1 MTSTL
6 LAIPILGSLLILQTA
21 VFSQLPLLRGTTDLV
36 MVAII
41 AWSLQKSV
49 KTAWQW
55 GIIGGLLVS
64 LSTALPFGLPIIGYL
79 LVVGVTLLL
88 RQRVWQVPILAMFV
102 ATFLGTLI
110 TQALTVLV
118 LRFTGTPLAWL
129 ESVNMITLPSMLLNL
144 VVAIPAYALLGDL
157 ARWLY
162 PEELVV

>member
-1 MTSTL
+1 MATL
-6 LAIPILGSLLILQTA
+6 IAIPILGALLILQTA
-21 VFSQLPLLRGTTDLV
+21 ILSQVPLLRGTTDLV
-36 MVAII
+36 MVAIV

-64 LSTALPFGLPIIGYL
+64 IVTALPFGVPIISYL
-79 LVVGVTLLL
+79 LVVGIVLLL

-110 TQALTVLV
+110 TQTMAIAV

-144 VVAIPAYALLGDL
+144 VVAIPAFALFGDL

>member
-1 MTSTL
+1 MTPTL

-79 LVVGVTLLL
+79 LVVGMTLLL

-110 TQALTVLV
+110 TQALTVFV

>member
-1 MTSTL
+1 MTATL

-79 LVVGVTLLL
+79 LVVGMALLL

-110 TQALTVLV
+110 TQALTVFV
-118 LRFTGTPLAWL
+118 LQFTGTPLAWL

>member
-1 MTSTL
+1 MTTL
-6 LAIPILGSLLILQTA
+6 LAIPLLGGLLILQTA
-21 VFSQLPLLRGTTDLV
+21 IFSQLPLLRGTTDLV

-64 LSTALPFGLPIIGYL
+64 LFTALPFGLPVVGYL
-79 LVVGVTLLL
+79 LVVGMVLLL

-110 TQALTVLV
+110 TQALAILV

-144 VVAIPAYALLGDL
+144 VVAIPAFALLGDL

>member
-64 LSTALPFGLPIIGYL
+64 LFTALPFGLPIIGYL
-79 LVVGVTLLL
+79 LVVGMVLLL

-110 TQALTVLV
+110 TQALAIVV

>member
-79 LVVGVTLLL
+79 LVVGMTLLL

-110 TQALTVLV
+110 TQALTVFV
-118 LRFTGTPLAWL
+118 LQFTGTPLAWL

>member
-1 MTSTL
+1 MIATL
-6 LAIPILGSLLILQTA
+6 LAIPILGGLLILQTA

-64 LSTALPFGLPIIGYL
+64 LFTALPFGLPLIGYL
-79 LVVGVTLLL
+79 LVVGMALLL
-88 RQRVWQVPILAMFV
+88 RQRVWQLPILAMFV

-110 TQALTVLV
+110 TQALAILV
-118 LRFTGTPLAWL
+118 LRFSGTPLAWL

-144 VVAIPAYALLGDL
+144 VVAIPAFALLGDL

>member
-1 MTSTL
+1 MIATL

-79 LVVGVTLLL
+79 LVVGMALLL

-110 TQALTVLV
+110 TQALAVLV
-118 LRFTGTPLAWL
+118 LRFTGTSLAWL

>member
-79 LVVGVTLLL
+79 LVIGMALLL

-110 TQALTVLV
+110 TQALAIVV

>member
-1 MTSTL
+1 MTATL

-79 LVVGVTLLL
+79 LVVGMALLL

-110 TQALTVLV
+110 TQALAVIV

>member
-1 MTSTL
+1 MIATL

-79 LVVGVTLLL
+79 LVVGMALLL

-110 TQALTVLV
+110 TQALAVLV
-118 LRFTGTPLAWL
+118 LRFTGTSLAWL
-129 ESVNMITLPSMLLNL
+129 ESVNMITLLSMLLNL

>member
-1 MTSTL
+1 MTATL

-79 LVVGVTLLL
+79 LVVGMALLL

-110 TQALTVLV
+110 TQALAVLV
-118 LRFTGTPLAWL
+118 LRFTGTSLAWL
-129 ESVNMITLPSMLLNL
+129 ESVNMITLLSMLLNL

>member
-64 LSTALPFGLPIIGYL
+64 LFTALPFGLPVIGYL
-79 LVVGVTLLL
+79 LVVGMALLL

-110 TQALTVLV
+110 TQALAILV

-144 VVAIPAYALLGDL
+144 VVAIPAFALLGDL

>member
-1 MTSTL
+1 MTATL

-79 LVVGVTLLL
+79 LVVGMALLL
-88 RQRVWQVPILAMFV
+88 RQRVWQVPLLAMFV

-110 TQALTVLV
+110 TQALAVLV
-118 LRFTGTPLAWL
+118 LRLTGTPLAWL

>member
-1 MTSTL
+1 MIGTL
-6 LAIPILGSLLILQTA
+6 LAIPILGGLLILQTA
-21 VFSQLPLLRGTTDLV
+21 VFSQLPLLHGTTDLV

-64 LSTALPFGLPIIGYL
+64 LSTALPFGLPLIGYL
-79 LVVGVTLLL
+79 LVVGMALLL
-88 RQRVWQVPILAMFV
+88 RQRVWQLPILAMFV

-110 TQALTVLV
+110 TQALAILV

-144 VVAIPAYALLGDL
+144 LVAIPAYALLGDL

>member
-1 MTSTL
+1 MTATL

-79 LVVGVTLLL
+79 LVVGMALLL

-110 TQALTVLV
+110 TQALAVLV

>member
-1 MTSTL
+1 MTTL
-6 LAIPILGSLLILQTA
+6 LAIPILGGLLILQSA

-49 KTAWQW
+49 KTGWQW

-64 LSTALPFGLPIIGYL
+64 ITTALPFGLPVIGYL
-79 LVVGVTLLL
+79 LVVGMALLL

-110 TQALTVLV
+110 TQALAILV

-144 VVAIPAYALLGDL
+144 VVAIPAFALLGDL

>member
-79 LVVGVTLLL
+79 LVVGMTLLL

-110 TQALTVLV
+110 TQGLTVFV

>member
-1 MTSTL
+1 MSTL
-6 LAIPILGSLLILQTA
+6 IAIPILGALLIIQTA
-21 VFSQLPLLRGTTDLV
+21 IMSQVPLLRGTTDLV

-64 LSTALPFGLPIIGYL
+64 IITALPFGVPIIGYL
-79 LVVGVTLLL
+79 LVVGIALLL

-110 TQALTVLV
+110 TQIMAIAV

-144 VVAIPAYALLGDL
+144 VVAIPAFALFGDL

>member
-1 MTSTL
+1 MTATL

-79 LVVGVTLLL
+79 LVVGMALLL

-110 TQALTVLV
+110 TQALAVLV
-118 LRFTGTPLAWL
+118 LRFTGTSLAWL

>member
-1 MTSTL
+1 MIATL

-79 LVVGVTLLL
+79 LVVGMALLL

-110 TQALTVLV
+110 TQALAVLV